1 VAAPVFSEIANQI
14 LPYLDV
20 MPDTAPDARTPN
32 AQGQLAS
39 NTTPARIAPAQAT
52 ADSTVNDE
60 SVAVEDSG
68 LPEVARGRAGEVG
81 EVVYA
86 PAAERSLLMPNL
98 RGRSVRDAALIC
110 SRLGL
115 ELEARGD
122 GRAVSQS
129 PAAGA
134 AVAAGQTVRIEFG
147 RSD

>member
-1 VAAPVFSEIANQI
+1 MPDVTPDAERTAAP
-14 LPYLDV
+14 
-20 MPDTAPDARTPN
+20 
-32 AQGQLAS
+32 GQLAS
-39 NTTPARIAPAQAT
+39 GSTPARIAPAQAP
-52 ADSTVNDE
+52 AGE
-60 SVAVEDSG
+60 SAGREGVAVENAG
-68 LPEVARGRAGEVG
+68 LPEVARGRAGEAG

-122 GRAVSQS
+122 GRAVRQS

-134 AVAAGQTVRIEFG
+134 AVASGQTVRIEFG